1 MVETTDYSRIA
12 TGYIRQLTTEFK
24 NNPYNFLSESDV
36 KCRLHMIMCQ
46 DNALSGLKPT
56 NDGKQ
61 ISPLHSEVSYFD
73 RNGKLLFHVD
83 LSAIDPGTTN
93 VYSKIRKGGVRLAKG
108 YRAGE
113 CYLAIEIKLNK
124 SDSKRK
130 MIAKWEKDMRKLED
144 IKTRNPSLTCFSI
157 LLDKR
162 SHISSDDELAQL
174 PEAFP
179 NTKIVYAN
187 AVGNEY
193 FIDF

>member
-1 MVETTDYSRIA
+1 MIETTDYSRIA
-12 TGYIRQLTTEFK
+12 TRYIKQLANEFK
-24 NNPYNFLSESDV
+24 NNPYDFLSESDV
-36 KCRLHMIMCQ
+36 KCKLFMILSQ

-61 ISPLHSEVSYFD
+61 ISPLHSEVSYFN

-83 LSAIDPGTTN
+83 LSAIDPGATD
-93 VYSKIRKGGVRLAKG
+93 VYSKSGKGEVRLAKG

-124 SDSKRK
+124 SANKRK
-130 MIAKWEKDMRKLED
+130 MIADWEKDMRKLAD
-144 IKTRNPSLTCFSI
+144 IKSRNPGLTCFSI
-157 LLDKR
+157 LLDKK
-162 SHISSDDELAQL
+162 SHISSNDELAQL
-174 PEAFP
+174 SGAYP

-193 FIDF
+193 FINF